1 MSLLRTFVS
10 GLRSL
15 FRQEQLDRELEE
27 ELRSYVEM
35 AVEEKM
41 KQGMSRTEAARA
53 VRLERGSLEG
63 AKETVHAAL
72 WESVVDTCWQDLRF
86 AVRMLRKNPG
96 FAAVAALT
104 LALGIGANTAIF
116 TVVYAVLLRPLPCA
130 HSEQVL
136 NVFQQSQAQTGQ
148 AWSYRNF
155 EELREQNHVFSLV
168 AGAQRHKLTLTGRGE
183 PLEVNTAV
191 VTVDFF
197 PLFGVR
203 PLGGRTFFAEDS
215 KRGAPPVAILGENLW
230 RGALGAD
237 PNILGSSIVLDKRP
251 YTVVGIMP
259 SSFPFPLFPAVT
271 EAPEIWIPL
280 PQDPLFGPWMER
292 RSGHWLQVTGRVKAG
307 ISMSQVQAEMGA
319 FAANIAREYP
329 AENNGWFIRIA
340 PLQEMIVENVK
351 PALLVLLGAVG
362 LVLLIA
368 CANIANLLLTRAT
381 SRAREMA
388 VRTTLGASRARIV
401 RQLLEETLVLGLF
414 GGVLGIAVAYC
425 GVQALIALIPRE
437 VPLVHPIRVDGFV
450 LLFALALSAIA
461 SISFGLAPAFLVAN
475 SNLQVNLREGG
486 ARSGESRGGRRA
498 RNLLASAEIALA
510 MMLLVGAGL
519 LLRSFAKLTAVNP
532 GFNVQHMVKAEVD
545 LPRTLYSTPQ
555 QWMAFFDELLR
566 ELRSEP
572 GLKDSALALPA
583 PIAYRNVGTQ
593 FDIIGKPASSASIS
607 RTASYVAVSIGY
619 FHTMGIPLV
628 AGRLFNEQDVMSSPN
643 VTVISQALARLYF
656 PNEDP
661 LGKQLSFGFP
671 PEPGIPRQ
679 IVGIVGDI
687 RDVGLGDTPGP
698 MVYVPFAQAPFPG
711 AVVVVDSPLRVSSVA
726 ATLRQSVAK
735 IDKELPVIELAAM
748 PEILNT
754 SLAQPR
760 FRTFLLGL
768 FAAMA
773 LVLAG
778 TGIFGVISYS
788 VACRTHEIGI
798 RMALGASRGA
808 IVGLVSR
815 EMLMVTV
822 SGVVLGIASALAAS
836 GVLSHLLFGV
846 SATDP
851 LTLFLVA
858 VALAVVAGVAAYV
871 PARRAMSVDPLV
883 ALRDE

>member
-1 MSLLRTFVS
+1 
-10 GLRSL
+10 
-15 FRQEQLDRELEE
+15 
-27 ELRSYVEM
+27 
-35 AVEEKM
+35 
-41 KQGMSRTEAARA
+41 
-53 VRLERGSLEG
+53 LERGGLDATKEEVRSAGWEHLLE
-63 AKETVHAAL
+63 
-72 WESVVDTCWQDLRF
+72 TCWQDIRF
-86 AVRMLRKNPG
+86 AMRMLRKNPG
-96 FAAVAALT
+96 FTAVAVLT

-116 TVVYAVLLRPLPCA
+116 SVVYAVLLRPLPCA
-130 HSEQVL
+130 HAEQVL

-191 VTVDFF
+191 VTEDFF
-197 PLFGVR
+197 PLFGVK
-203 PLGGRTFFAEDS
+203 PLAGRIFFAEDS
-215 KRGAPPVAILGENLW
+215 KRGAPPVTILGENLW

-237 PNILGSSIVLDKRP
+237 PSILGSSIVLDQRS

-280 PQDPLFGPWMER
+280 AQDPLFGPRMER

-307 ISMSQVQAEMGA
+307 ISMSQLQAQMDA
-319 FAANIAREYP
+319 FAVNIAHEYP
-329 AENNGWFIRIA
+329 AENNGWFIRSA
-340 PLQEMIVENVK
+340 PLHEMIVENVK
-351 PALLVLLGAVG
+351 PALLVLLGSVG

-401 RQLLEETLVLGLF
+401 RQLLGETLVLGLF

-437 VPLVHPIRVDGFV
+437 VPLVHAIRVDGFV

-461 SISFGLAPAFLVAN
+461 SIGFGLAPAFLVAN
-475 SNLQVNLREGG
+475 STLQANLRESG

-498 RNLLASAEIALA
+498 RNVLAAAEIALA

-532 GFNVQHMVKAEVD
+532 GFNVQHVVKAEVD

-555 QWMAFFDELLR
+555 KWTAFFDELLR
-566 ELRSEP
+566 QLQAEA

-607 RTASYVAVSIGY
+607 RTASYVAVSTGY

-628 AGRLFNEQDVMSSPN
+628 AGRLFNEQDVMPSPN

-656 PNEDP
+656 PNEEP
-661 LGKQLSFGFP
+661 IGKELSFAFP
-671 PEPGIPRQ
+671 PEPGVPRQ
-679 IVGIVGDI
+679 IVGVVSDV

-711 AVVVVDSPLRVSSVA
+711 AVIVVNSPLSVSSVA
-726 ATLRQSVAK
+726 ATLRHSVAQ
-735 IDKELPVIELAAM
+735 IDKTLPVIELASM

-798 RMALGASRGA
+798 RMALGASRRA

-815 EMLMVTV
+815 EVVVLTAL
-822 SGVVLGIASALAAS
+822 GVVLGTASALAAS

-851 LTLFLVA
+851 LTLFSVA
-858 VALAVVAGVAAYV
+858 MALAVVAGVAAYV